1 MLKPNVAT
9 KKIAQQLQNMSIQTD
24 HLFKIKRKRPTYG
37 DNTNNQQTEARQ
49 ENGGN
54 EVTRYLPHPTTES
67 IPSTKQV
74 DSWFLFSDVGE
85 DLHVD
90 EPMLAQPISLKST
103 INGLNNMEIGD
114 GDGITVPQ
122 PLISS
127 PHDSPTGNAGK
138 TIFACSTGGFGLR
151 LSPGS
156 PAADDSP
163 EGISST
169 SQPGISKQLL
179 RG

>member
-1 MLKPNVAT
+1 MVRSNPARRRPK
-9 KKIAQQLQNMSIQTD
+9 
-24 HLFKIKRKRPTYG
+24 KRPTYG

-49 ENGGN
+49 ENGGD
-54 EVTRYLPHPTTES
+54 EVTRYLPLIQQLKAFPAIS
-67 IPSTKQV
+67 
-74 DSWFLFSDVGE
+74 SDVGE

-90 EPMLAQPISLKST
+90 EPMLAQTISLNST

-114 GDGITVPQ
+114 GDGITIPQ
-122 PLISS
+122 PLISRL
-127 PHDSPTGNAGK
+127 PGK
-138 TIFACSTGGFGLR
+138 TIFARSTTGFGLR

-169 SQPGISKQLL
+169 SQPDCGAGVAAKLECQHPASETHTRIIYDSVTVP
-179 RG
+179 